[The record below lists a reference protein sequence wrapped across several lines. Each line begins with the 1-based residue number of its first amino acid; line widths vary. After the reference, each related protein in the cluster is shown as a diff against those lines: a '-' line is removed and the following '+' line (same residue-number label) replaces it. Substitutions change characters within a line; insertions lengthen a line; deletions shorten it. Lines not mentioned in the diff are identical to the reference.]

1 MAINN
6 QVNSFQRGNEL
17 FKSGKL
23 PEAIAA
29 YTQATWSDPDCADIY
44 FNRAVAN
51 LNMGNLLNALA
62 DCQKGLQLSPNCV
75 EGHRVLAGI
84 HLESRNYKQA
94 YKAAEAALALDSNCA
109 SAYQTRGMAF
119 HYTGQPPKALR
130 DLRTAAML
138 FRAQGALENHRQVL
152 TILQRLDPNLW
163 RNLATT
169 GRTLGVL

>member
-1 MAINN
+1 MAISKL
-6 QVNSFQRGNEL
+6 VSSLQRGNEL
-17 FKSGKL
+17 FKSGNL
-23 PEAIAA
+23 AGALAA
-29 YTQATWSDPDCADIY
+29 YTQATWSDPDCADVY
-44 FNRAVAN
+44 FNRAVVN

-62 DCQKGLQLSPNCV
+62 DCQKGLQLNPDCL
-75 EGHRVLAGI
+75 EGHRILAGI

-94 YKAAEAALALDSNCA
+94 YKAAEAALALDGNCA

-138 FRAQGALENHRQVL
+138 FRAQGDLDNHRQVL
-152 TILQRLDPNLW
+152 AILQRLDPHLW